1 MKRLAAA
8 AALAVAIASGAHAA
22 RAPAATQSV
31 LRVASR
37 GEPDS
42 LNPLLSQQDLSY
54 ALASLIFS
62 HLVSADGSGTPI
74 PDLATEVP
82 TLRNG
87 GISSDGKT
95 YRYHLRH
102 GVTWHDGVAFTSADV
117 RFSWQAVM
125 NPRNDIFGRQGYAE
139 VAAIDT
145 PDRYT
150 VVVHLKRRYPPF
162 VSQFFTDLQEDAKA
176 LVPAHLLRGLPD
188 LNRAAYNARPIGTGP
203 FRVVE
208 WRRGERIRLAAFP
221 AYWRGR
227 PGLDRIDFSIVP
239 DDATILNLLRSGQ
252 TDFVAN
258 PSADFYPQYR
268 VLTDY
273 VTTLGRSN
281 VMEMLLSNDARPG
294 LRDLAVRRA
303 MVRAIDVDAL
313 IEKITHGVGE
323 RAYDVLPPGTLGY
336 VRNPPVPFDPTAAR
350 RELDAAGW
358 RSGADGVRRRGG
370 ERLSFALIYPAG
382 SSTERALG
390 VQIQAMLH
398 AVGIDVQLKGYAYE
412 TIFAYDGPIVT
423 HRYDL
428 STAQNTLQLDPDYSE
443 YLTCAAF
450 RPHGENDDLYCDAAF
465 DAAERAGL
473 ASDDPAVRARAYGIA
488 ERRIAATVPFIP
500 LYLLRRITVATKRL
514 RGYAPAPTV
523 APWWDAWRW
532 RLR

>member
-1 MKRLAAA
+1 VKAFAAA
-8 AALAVAIASGAHAA
+8 AALALAFVIATSGAAA
-22 RAPAATQSV
+22 PGPTPAV

-42 LNPLLSQQDLSY
+42 LDPLLSQQDLSY
-54 ALASLIFS
+54 ALDSLIFS
-62 HLVSADGSGTPI
+62 HLITADGSGTPV
-74 PDLATEVP
+74 PDLATEIP

-87 GISSDGKT
+87 GISADGKT

-102 GVTWHDGVAFTSADV
+102 GVSWHDGAPFTSDDV

-125 NPRNDIFGRQGYAE
+125 NPRNDVFGRQGYAE
-139 VAAIDT
+139 VASLDT

-162 VSQFFTDLQEDAKA
+162 VTQFFTDLQEDAKA

-188 LNRAAYNARPIGTGP
+188 LNRAAFNAKPVGTGP

-227 PGLDRIDFSIVP
+227 PGLDGIDFSVVP
-239 DDATILNLLRSGQ
+239 DDATILTLLRTGE

-258 PSADFYPQYR
+258 PSPDLYPQYR
-268 VLTDY
+268 ALPGY
-273 VTTLGRSN
+273 RTTLGRSN
-281 VMEMLLSNDARPG
+281 VMEMLLTNDARPG
-294 LRDLAVRRA
+294 LRELAVRRA
-303 MVRAIDVDAL
+303 LVRAIDVDTL
-313 IEKITHGVGE
+313 IAKITHGVGE
-323 RAYDVLPPGTLGY
+323 RAYDALPPGTLGY
-336 VRNPPVPFDPTAAR
+336 VRNPPVPYDPAGAR
-350 RELDAAGW
+350 RALETAGW
-358 RSGADGVRRRGG
+358 RPGADGIRLRGT
-370 ERLSFALIYPAG
+370 ERLSFSLIYPAG

-398 AVGIDVQLKGYAYE
+398 AVGIDVRLKGYAYE
-412 TIFAYDGPIVT
+412 TIFAYDGPLVT

-450 RPHGENDDLYCDAAF
+450 RPHGENDDLYCDADF
-465 DAAERAGL
+465 DAAEREGL
-473 ASDDPAVRARAYGIA
+473 SSDDPAARRAAYARA
-488 ERRIAATVPFIP
+488 ERRLAATVPFIP
-500 LYLLRRITVATKRL
+500 LYLLRRITVATVRL
-514 RGYAPAPTV
+514 HGYAPSPTV

-532 RLR
+532 TLR